1 MRRTIITLLAVAAM
15 SIPLSACAARPE
27 SSNTAA
33 ASGTAEPAA
42 RGTPTPSTTG
52 SSTTGSS
59 TKPST
64 KPSSSTPS
72 DEGSECAETQT
83 WDTAGKT
90 AAPYSTDALYLARVG
105 RHACYDRLVLDV
117 NGAADVG
124 YAVRYVPVV
133 TVDGSGKPLP
143 VAGKAA
149 LQVVVHAP
157 PLGLDDSGHQPGRLF
172 ANTGD
177 YLYTADQ
184 LAQWRSLRAV
194 RFAGFFEGQST
205 LAVGVRE
212 KLPFRVSS
220 QLDSANQVRHL
231 VIDIAHTP

>member
-1 MRRTIITLLAVAAM
+1 MHRTIITLLTVAAM
-15 SIPLSACAARPE
+15 AVPLSACAARSE
-27 SSNTAA
+27 SPNAAA
-33 ASGTAEPAA
+33 ASRSAEPTA
-42 RGTPTPSTTG
+42 RGTPSTPRTATSPATPSTESPATSPTKTG
-52 SSTTGSS
+52 LCT
-59 TKPST
+59 
-64 KPSSSTPS
+64 
-72 DEGSECAETQT
+72 ETRN
-83 WDTAGKT
+83 WDTAEET

-105 RHACYDRLVLDV
+105 RHDCYDRLVLDV
-117 NGAADVG
+117 NGSADVG

-157 PLGLDDSGHQPGRLF
+157 PLGLDDSGHQPGRPF

-184 LAQWRSLRAV
+184 LAQWQSLRAV

-205 LAVGVRE
+205 LAVGVRAR
-212 KLPFRVSS
+212 LPFRVSS
-220 QLDSANQVRHL
+220 QLDRANQVRRL
-231 VIDIAHTP
+231 VIDIAHTG

>member
-1 MRRTIITLLAVAAM
+1 MRRTIVTLLAVAAM
-15 SIPLSACAARPE
+15 AVPLSACAARSE
-27 SSNTAA
+27 SPNAA
-33 ASGTAEPAA
+33 AVSQSAEPAA
-42 RGTPTPSTTG
+42 RGTPSTPPPATSPAPSPATPRATPPATTG
-52 SSTTGSS
+52 RCGETRSWGTG
-59 TKPST
+59 
-64 KPSSSTPS
+64 
-72 DEGSECAETQT
+72 EE
-83 WDTAGKT
+83 T
-90 AAPYSTDALYLARVG
+90 AAPYSTDALYLARAG
-105 RHACYDRLVLDV
+105 QHDCYDRLVLDV
-117 NGAADVG
+117 NGPADVG

-157 PLGLDDSGHQPGRLF
+157 PLGLDDSGHQPGRPF

-184 LAQWRSLRAV
+184 LARWQSLRAV

-212 KLPFRVSS
+212 RLPFRVSS
-220 QLDSANQVRHL
+220 QLDRANQVRRL
-231 VIDIAHTP
+231 VIDIAHTG

>member
-15 SIPLSACAARPE
+15 SNPLSACAARPE

-33 ASGTAEPAA
+33 ASGTAEPTA
-42 RGTPTPSTTG
+42 RGTPTPSTTQP
-52 SSTTGSS
+52 STA
-59 TKPST
+59 PST
-64 KPSSSTPS
+64 KPSPKPSSTTPS
-72 DEGSECAETQT
+72 DDGGCTDTQT
-83 WDTAGKT
+83 WDTAEKT

-117 NGAADVG
+117 NGATDVG

-220 QLDSANQVRHL
+220 RLDSANQVRHL

>member
-52 SSTTGSS
+52 SSTTPPP
-59 TKPST
+59 T
-64 KPSSSTPS
+64 TPTTPTS
-72 DEGSECAETQT
+72 GDSNGCTETQT
-83 WDTAGKT
+83 WGTAEKT

-105 RHACYDRLVLDV
+105 KHACYDRLVLDV

-133 TVDGSGKPLP
+133 TVDGSGKPMP
-143 VAGKAA
+143 VAGTAA

-157 PLGLDDSGHQPGRLF
+157 PLGLDDGGHQPGRPF

-205 LAVGVRE
+205 LAVGVSE

-220 QLDSANQVRHL
+220 QLDKTSQVRHL
-231 VIDIAHTP
+231 VIDVAHPA

>member
-1 MRRTIITLLAVAAM
+1 MRRTIITLLTVAAM

-33 ASGTAEPAA
+33 ASGTTEPAA

-52 SSTTGSS
+52 SSTTP
-59 TKPST
+59 PST
-64 KPSSSTPS
+64 TPS
-72 DEGSECAETQT
+72 DGSGCTETQN
-83 WDTAGKT
+83 WGTAEKT

-105 RHACYDRLVLDV
+105 KHACYDRLVLDV

-157 PLGLDDSGHQPGRLF
+157 PLGLDDSGHQPGRQF

-177 YLYTADQ
+177 YLYTANQ

-205 LAVGVRE
+205 LAVGVSE

-220 QLDSANQVRHL
+220 QLDKTSQVRHL
-231 VIDIAHTP
+231 VIDVAHPA